1 LSNLLREFLGRQS
14 SGSVD
19 LDHAVPAP
27 SKWPFPL
34 LRQRLEEASYDPLSS
49 VIARSIA
56 DFDTVSQPASAH
68 CPAKTGGWY
77 RRGPANAATSAS
89 GEHRDRNSRMNAS
102 ARTPARAVGS
112 PATWRTSAFAACAG
126 HAASW
131 LTPISMK
138 EAGRD
143 GHAPASHLG
152 PDATLAALAGWPV
165 AFWSALPVVPG
176 SAIR

>member
-56 DFDTVSQPASAH
+56 DFDTVSQPASGH

-77 RRGPANAATSAS
+77 RRGSADAAT
-89 GEHRDRNSRMNAS
+89 
-102 ARTPARAVGS
+102 TV
-112 PATWRTSAFAACAG
+112 AG
-126 HAASW
+126 
-131 LTPISMK
+131 
-138 EAGRD
+138 
-143 GHAPASHLG
+143 
-152 PDATLAALAGWPV
+152 
-165 AFWSALPVVPG
+165 
-176 SAIR
+176 